1 MAEPGPEKPVEEP
14 AGPIDPEGQRAWLAQ
29 LERRLGTRTYA
40 GAAALVLTLAAA
52 IVALV
57 MAIDSRENS
66 ATQEQVRGIERQ
78 LGLVA
83 EDAGAFDDVQ
93 GEVETLSGELDALEQ
108 QVEQFSGVER
118 SIEDRLEVI
127 EDDIEALRRQI
138 SDLDNGGNGN

>member
-1 MAEPGPEKPVEEP
+1 MAEPEPEKPVEEP